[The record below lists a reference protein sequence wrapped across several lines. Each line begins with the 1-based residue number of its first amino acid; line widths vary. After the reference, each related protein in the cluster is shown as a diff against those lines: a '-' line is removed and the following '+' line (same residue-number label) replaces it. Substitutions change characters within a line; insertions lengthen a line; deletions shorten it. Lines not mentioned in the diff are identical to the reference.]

1 MGTTAIYSP
10 YGVPEVTLTTNWLA
24 NVIIAAIFTTLGTQ
38 VLGLR
43 LLTFILRNRPHGK
56 DDYAMYAAY
65 LCSVGFT
72 TTSVLSL
79 RWGVGLKADEIP
91 PGWATEALKVT
102 YGVEIFY
109 YCAIFLVKSS
119 ILLLYLRLNQGLG
132 RANWFRRATIGMLA
146 LLTVFFAITMVV
158 AGVQCVPL
166 SLFWSPQQAAEG
178 GKSMSASIVAGM
190 VGNHLN
196 TTTSSSSTSTSAASA
211 SAAAPLE
218 GTCIDITA
226 FFYSTNVFTIVTD
239 IVILALPLRTFWRMQ
254 MPKKQK
260 ISVIGAFLVGGVSTV
275 ASCVRLYSVR
285 MFLGDSGRGLEDAAP
300 INTWSFVEIYLG
312 ILCAS
317 VPGESFPRSPMFRIE
332 C

>member
-1 MGTTAIYSP
+1 MGTTSIYAP
-10 YGVPEVTLTTNWLA
+10 YGVPEVTTTTNWLA
-24 NVIIAAIFTTLGTQ
+24 NVIVAAIFTTIGTQ

-43 LLTFILRNRPHGK
+43 LLTTTLRNRPHGQ

-65 LCSVGFT
+65 ICSLGFT
-72 TTSVLSL
+72 ITSVLSL
-79 RWGVGLKADEIP
+79 RWGVGLKANEIP

-102 YGVEIFY
+102 YGVEICY

-132 RANWFRRATIGMLA
+132 RANWFRRLTIGMMA
-146 LLTVFFAITMVV
+146 LLTLFFAITIVV

-166 SLFWSPQQAAEG
+166 SLFWSPQQTSEG
-178 GKSMSASIVAGM
+178 GKSMSASIVADM
-190 VGNHLN
+190 VGHRLN
-196 TTTSSSSTSTSAASA
+196 GTAPPASSSAAAASA
-211 SAAAPLE
+211 
-218 GTCIDITA
+218 GGKCIDITA

-239 IVILALPLRTFWRMQ
+239 LVILALPIRTFWGMQ
-254 MPKKQK
+254 MPRKQK
-260 ISVIGAFLVGGVSTV
+260 ISVIAAFLVGGVSTV

-317 VPGESFPRSPMFRIE
+317 VPGKSFPHPAMLRTRH
-332 C
+332 